1 MKEETANNTQNALIN
16 SLNFNTK
23 LTCNLSE
30 ILQKYV
36 SMILEYT
43 DFISEKVNIKNK
55 KYYDYLYNRGL
66 DTISH
71 VFLLILFYTK
81 NLDITYY
88 HSQKAFYFY
97 VEFIEQILDV
107 QHSFLNLTSRDATMF
122 VYKKTV
128 YEINNEYRK
137 MIDNS
142 DNNSSGNNNNNGTSS
157 SSSSNNS
164 ISSSISNDYSITK
177 DSKFDLLNSYIE
189 IYKMLIRL
197 DKPKVIEISEIINKT
212 KGSSSYMQKI
222 LNIVHIFAE
231 KMMNDEQK
239 NQMYPVFIL
248 LLKKLFTEQLDN
260 KILTKLRNKLL
271 LDEEFTETILCNIIP
286 SSI

>member
-1 MKEETANNTQNALIN
+1 MKEETVNNAQTALIN

-36 SMILEYT
+36 SLILEYT

-107 QHSFLNLTSRDATMF
+107 QHSFLNLSSRDATMF
-122 VYKKTV
+122 VYKKTI
-128 YEINNEYRK
+128 YEINTEYRK
-137 MIDNS
+137 LLDNS
-142 DNNSSGNNNNNGTSS
+142 ENINNDTINLNHIAN
-157 SSSSNNS
+157 
-164 ISSSISNDYSITK
+164 K
-177 DSKFDLLNSYIE
+177 DVKFDLLNSYIE
-189 IYKMLIRL
+189 IYKLLIRL
-197 DKPKVIEISEIINKT
+197 EKPKVLEISEIINKI
-212 KGSSSYMQKI
+212 KCSSSYLQKI
-222 LNIVHIFAE
+222 LNIVNIFAD
-231 KMMNDEQK
+231 KMIENNSQTT
-239 NQMYPVFIL
+239 QYPLFIL
-248 LLKKLFTEQLDN
+248 LLKKMFTEQQLDN
-260 KILTKLRNKLL
+260 KILNKLKNKLL
-271 LDEEFTETILCNIIP
+271 LEEDFTEQTLCNIIP
-286 SSI
+286 SSN

>member
-1 MKEETANNTQNALIN
+1 MKEETAQNTLIN
-16 SLNFNTK
+16 SLSFNPK

-36 SMILEYT
+36 SLILEYT
-43 DFISEKVNIKNK
+43 GFISEKVNIKNK

-122 VYKKTV
+122 VYKKTI
-128 YEINNEYRK
+128 YEINTEYRK
-137 MIDNS
+137 LLD
-142 DNNSSGNNNNNGTSS
+142 NNNNDD
-157 SSSSNNS
+157 
-164 ISSSISNDYSITK
+164 ISDLNINLNHIATK
-177 DSKFDLLNSYIE
+177 DVKFDLLNSYIE
-189 IYKMLIRL
+189 IYKLLIRL
-197 DKPKVIEISEIINKT
+197 EKPKVLEISEIINKI
-212 KGSSSYMQKI
+212 KCSSSYTQKI
-222 LNIVHIFAE
+222 LNIVNIFAD
-231 KMMNDEQK
+231 KMMDNNLTTQ
-239 NQMYPVFIL
+239 YPVFIL
-248 LLKKLFTEQLDN
+248 LLKKMFTEQLDN
-260 KILTKLRNKLL
+260 KILNKLKNKLL
-271 LDEEFTETILCNIIP
+271 LDEEFTEQILSNIIP
-286 SSI
+286 SSV

>member
-1 MKEETANNTQNALIN
+1 MKEETVNNAQHTLIN
-16 SLNFNTK
+16 SLSFNPK

-36 SMILEYT
+36 SLILEYT

-81 NLDITYY
+81 NMDITYY

-122 VYKKTV
+122 VYKKTI
-128 YEINNEYRK
+128 YEINSEYRK
-137 MIDNS
+137 LLDTNN
-142 DNNSSGNNNNNGTSS
+142 DNNDNININLNHIAN
-157 SSSSNNS
+157 
-164 ISSSISNDYSITK
+164 K
-177 DSKFDLLNSYIE
+177 DVKFDLLNSYIE
-189 IYKMLIRL
+189 IYKLLIRL
-197 DKPKVIEISEIINKT
+197 EKPRVLEISEIINKIKYT
-212 KGSSSYMQKI
+212 SSYLQKI
-222 LNIVHIFAE
+222 LNIVNIFAD
-231 KMMNDEQK
+231 KMMDPEEKTQIST
-239 NQMYPVFIL
+239 QYPVFIL
-248 LLKKLFTEQLDN
+248 LLKKMFTEQQLDN
-260 KILTKLRNKLL
+260 KILNKLKNKLL
-271 LDEEFTETILCNIIP
+271 LEEEFTEQILCNIIP
-286 SSI
+286 SSV

>member
-1 MKEETANNTQNALIN
+1 MKEETNNNNNAQNALIN

-23 LTCNLSE
+23 LNCNLSE

-36 SMILEYT
+36 SLILEYT

-107 QHSFLNLTSRDATMF
+107 QHSFLNLSSRDATMF

-137 MIDNS
+137 MIDN
-142 DNNSSGNNNNNGTSS
+142 NETNNNG
-157 SSSSNNS
+157 
-164 ISSSISNDYSITK
+164 IGTK
-177 DSKFDLLNSYIE
+177 DVKFDLLNSYIE

-197 DKPKVIEISEIINKT
+197 EKSKVLEISEIINKM
-212 KGSSSYMQKI
+212 KCSSSYMQKI
-222 LNIVHIFAE
+222 LNIVHTFVE
-231 KMMNDEQK
+231 KMMNNEDK
-239 NQMYPVFIL
+239 NQISLQYPVFIL
-248 LLKKLFTEQLDN
+248 LLKKICTEQQLDN
-260 KILTKLRNKLL
+260 KILNKLKNKLL
-271 LDEEFTETILCNIIP
+271 LDEEFTETILSNIIP
-286 SSI
+286 SS

>member
-1 MKEETANNTQNALIN
+1 MKEETVNNAQHTLIN

-36 SMILEYT
+36 SLILEYT

-122 VYKKTV
+122 VYKKTI
-128 YEINNEYRK
+128 YEINTEYRK
-137 MIDNS
+137 LL
-142 DNNSSGNNNNNGTSS
+142 DNND
-157 SSSSNNS
+157 SNNDFNH
-164 ISSSISNDYSITK
+164 IANK
-177 DSKFDLLNSYIE
+177 DVKFDLLNSYIE
-189 IYKMLIRL
+189 IYKLLIRL
-197 DKPKVIEISEIINKT
+197 EKYKVLEISEIINKI
-212 KGSSSYMQKI
+212 KCSSSYLQKI
-222 LNIVHIFAE
+222 LSIVNIFAD
-231 KMMNDEQK
+231 KMIDNN
-239 NQMYPVFIL
+239 NQTTQYPIFIL
-248 LLKKLFTEQLDN
+248 LLKKMFTEQQLDN
-260 KILTKLRNKLL
+260 KILNKLKTKLL
-271 LDEEFTETILCNIIP
+271 LDEEFTEHALCNIIP
-286 SSI
+286 SSV

>member
-107 QHSFLNLTSRDATMF
+107 QHSFLNLSSRDATMF

-142 DNNSSGNNNNNGTSS
+142 DNNSNNNNNL
-157 SSSSNNS
+157 
-164 ISSSISNDYSITK
+164 SSSIGSSSNDYSITK

>member
-107 QHSFLNLTSRDATMF
+107 QHSFLNLSSRDATMF

-142 DNNSSGNNNNNGTSS
+142 DNNNTNSSSTSNTSGSGSS
-157 SSSSNNS
+157 SSS
-164 ISSSISNDYSITK
+164 IEYSITK

-189 IYKMLIRL
+189 IYKLLIRL
-197 DKPKVIEISEIINKT
+197 DKPNVIEISEIINKT

-248 LLKKLFTEQLDN
+248 LLKKIFTEHLDN

>member
-1 MKEETANNTQNALIN
+1 MKEETVNNAQHTLIN
-16 SLNFNTK
+16 SLNFNPK

-36 SMILEYT
+36 SLILEYT

-97 VEFIEQILDV
+97 VEFIEQILDI

-122 VYKKTV
+122 VYKKTI
-128 YEINNEYRK
+128 YEINTEYRK
-137 MIDNS
+137 LLDNS
-142 DNNSSGNNNNNGTSS
+142 DNN
-157 SSSSNNS
+157 
-164 ISSSISNDYSITK
+164 NDTTNFNHIANK
-177 DSKFDLLNSYIE
+177 DVKFDLLNSYIE
-189 IYKMLIRL
+189 IYKLLIRL
-197 DKPKVIEISEIINKT
+197 EKYKVLEISEIINKI
-212 KGSSSYMQKI
+212 KCSSSYLQKI
-222 LNIVHIFAE
+222 LNIVNIFAD
-231 KMMNDEQK
+231 KMIDNN
-239 NQMYPVFIL
+239 NQTTQYPIFIL
-248 LLKKLFTEQLDN
+248 LLKKMFTEQQLDN
-260 KILTKLRNKLL
+260 KILNKLKTKLL
-271 LDEEFTETILCNIIP
+271 LDEEFTEHTLCNIIP
-286 SSI
+286 SSV

>member
-1 MKEETANNTQNALIN
+1 MKEETVNNAQHTLIS
-16 SLNFNTK
+16 SLSFNPK

-36 SMILEYT
+36 SLILEYT

-122 VYKKTV
+122 VYKKTI
-128 YEINNEYRK
+128 YEFNTEYRK
-137 MIDNS
+137 LLDT
-142 DNNSSGNNNNNGTSS
+142 NNSGDTNNNNDLINH
-157 SSSSNNS
+157 
-164 ISSSISNDYSITK
+164 IATK
-177 DSKFDLLNSYIE
+177 DVKFDLLNSYIE
-189 IYKMLIRL
+189 IYKILIRL
-197 DKPKVIEISEIINKT
+197 EKPKVLEISEIINKI
-212 KGSSSYMQKI
+212 KCSSSYLQKI
-222 LNIVHIFAE
+222 LNIVNIFAD
-231 KMMNDEQK
+231 KMMEHEEKHQ
-239 NQMYPVFIL
+239 YPVFIL
-248 LLKKLFTEQLDN
+248 LLKKMFTEQLDN
-260 KILTKLRNKLL
+260 KILNKLKNKLL
-271 LDEEFTETILCNIIP
+271 LDEEFTEVILCNIIP
-286 SSI
+286 SSV